1 MSLSLHQL
9 HFSYIRTQQS
19 DIWHRDIVFQE
30 GAYYHIRAVSGK
42 GKSSLVQAIYGLN
55 KNYSGEIRYAGKQL
69 RSMTPDQISNIRANE
84 VSIVFQ
90 DLRLLTEFTAAE
102 NLELK
107 RKLRDYTSAPDLER
121 MAGELGIDHL
131 LHRTINTLSY
141 GERQRVAILRAL
153 LQPFELLLLDEPFSH
168 LDNANI
174 QKAAGLILKEV
185 QKRGAALL
193 ITDLEK
199 DQHFP
204 YHFQLEL

>member
-1 MSLSLHQL
+1 
-9 HFSYIRTQQS
+9 
-19 DIWHRDIVFQE
+19 
-30 GAYYHIRAVSGK
+30 
-42 GKSSLVQAIYGLN
+42 LVQAIYGLN

-69 RSMTPDQISNIRANE
+69 RSMTPDQVSNIRANE

-174 QKAAGLILKEV
+174 QKAAALILKEV

>member
-1 MSLSLHQL
+1 
-9 HFSYIRTQQS
+9 
-19 DIWHRDIVFQE
+19 
-30 GAYYHIRAVSGK
+30 
-42 GKSSLVQAIYGLN
+42 
-55 KNYSGEIRYAGKQL
+55 
-69 RSMTPDQISNIRANE
+69 
-84 VSIVFQ
+84 
-90 DLRLLTEFTAAE
+90 LLTEFTAAE